1 MTDGVWGNLLLMAA
15 MQIAPLG
22 SRSDL
27 IHLIDHL
34 FGYFDLFATSIMS
47 TKSIPSTVSIARGNC
62 DI

>member
-27 IHLIDHL
+27 IHLIDLL
-34 FGYFDLFATSIMS
+34 FGYFDLFATSIIS
-47 TKSIPSTVSIARGNC
+47 TKSIPLSIARADC